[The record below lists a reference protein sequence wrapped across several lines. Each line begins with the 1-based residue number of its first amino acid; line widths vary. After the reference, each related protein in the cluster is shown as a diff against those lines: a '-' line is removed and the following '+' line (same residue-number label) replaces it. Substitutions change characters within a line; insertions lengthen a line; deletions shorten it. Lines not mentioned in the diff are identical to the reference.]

1 MRAERMFGVVAL
13 QLVAVVIT
21 AACAT
26 APVVPRATSAPPAP
40 VSAPVAAPAAA
51 PDAPASV
58 PIAPR
63 ADSALAT
70 TNAPPAPLAD
80 NATAATLLTDVRSA
94 DSTIRVELR
103 YATPYNFTG
112 AVLPGYEAS
121 HALLRRE
128 AARALAGVQG
138 ALAAEGLG
146 LKVFDAYRPVR
157 ATEAMVA
164 WTRRVHREDLLR
176 EGYIAEQS
184 RHNLGVAVDL
194 TLVDRATGREL
205 KMGTAFDTFSPA
217 AHTANA
223 TGEVAANR
231 ARLVRV
237 MRDAGFVNLPEEWWH
252 FNYPVADP
260 QRFDLVIR

>member
-1 MRAERMFGVVAL
+1 MRADTTRVVVAAL
-13 QLVAVVIT
+13 LAG
-21 AACAT
+21 ACAT
-26 APVVPRATSAPPAP
+26 APALPRPASAP
-40 VSAPVAAPAAA
+40 APVAAAAVPPTATGATPGKAPATTTAAA
-51 PDAPASV
+51 PP
-58 PIAPR
+58 
-63 ADSALAT
+63 DSSLAT

-80 NATAATLLTDVRSA
+80 DVTAATLLADVRVV
-94 DSTIRVELR
+94 DSTIRVDLR

-128 AARALAGVQG
+128 AATALGEVERALAADGV
-138 ALAAEGLG
+138 A

-176 EGYIAEQS
+176 DGYIAEQS

-194 TLVDRATGREL
+194 TLVELATGREL
-205 KMGTAFDTFSPA
+205 KMGTAFDTFAPA

-223 TGEVAANR
+223 TGEIAANR
-231 ARLVRV
+231 ARLVRA
-237 MRDAGFVNLPEEWWH
+237 MGAAGFVNLPEEWWH
-252 FNYPVADP
+252 FSYPVPDP
-260 QRFDLVIR
+260 RRFDLVIR